1 MPGKKRG
8 TNWLNVT
15 LSKFFFWNIFFFK
28 ILSLVPSFPNVAP
41 HCRVWPNL
49 GIPSVVLC
57 IMLRPQVLKLHPY
70 RIQIPWGFSI
80 LLEYERITTAVSSL
94 NLPLLCKDSFV
105 IPTHKLYPFFD
116 RKRRLKIV
124 ANENYNRVEHR
135 VDWHLALCPI
145 VSCALKRPL
154 SRTMSPKRYKHEQKM
169 PDNIHCQKHLNRNE
183 RAKRAILRLF
193 STFFV
198 IPRGIFVY

>member
-1 MPGKKRG
+1 M
-8 TNWLNVT
+8 T
-15 LSKFFFWNIFFFK
+15 LFWNIFFK
-28 ILSLVPSFPNVAP
+28 NEASNLSKCCSLQSLTKSWDSLRGFMHYVETSGFEIASLP
-41 HCRVWPNL
+41 HSNSLRFFHFV
-49 GIPSVVLC
+49 GIWT
-57 IMLRPQVLKLHPY
+57 R
-70 RIQIPWGFSI
+70 RNNN
-80 LLEYERITTAVSSL
+80 RRVSSL

-169 PDNIHCQKHLNRNE
+169 PDSIHCQKHLNRKE
-183 RAKRAILRLF
+183 RA
-193 STFFV
+193 
-198 IPRGIFVY
+198 

>member
-1 MPGKKRG
+1 MTCRLGWKWESGSSRKNNLRIQQMWAIEKNPRIF
-8 TNWLNVT
+8 VF
-15 LSKFFFWNIFFFK
+15 LSKF
-28 ILSLVPSFPNVAP
+28 SLRMKLPNVA

-169 PDNIHCQKHLNRNE
+169 PATIHCQKHL
-183 RAKRAILRLF
+183 KREPSEQF
-193 STFFV
+193 SCFFR
-198 IPRGIFVY
+198 PSY

>member
-1 MPGKKRG
+1 MKLP
-8 TNWLNVT
+8 T
-15 LSKFFFWNIFFFK
+15 
-28 ILSLVPSFPNVAP
+28 FPNVA

-80 LLEYERITTAVSSL
+80 LLEYEREGITTAVSSL

-169 PDNIHCQKHLNRNE
+169 PDSIHCQKHLNRNE

-193 STFFV
+193 LTFQNQFSFQIV